1 VSGPTQSIRRRAR
14 ERALE
19 FLYGLSHTGD
29 DWRDVLP
36 EFWATFATREA
47 SREYAE
53 HLIEGVIEQTVELDD
68 AIDSALTGWTPDRV
82 GRIERC
88 ILRIALFE
96 MRYRPDVP
104 QKAAINEAIELAKA
118 YGAEDA
124 AGFVNA
130 VLDRL
135 RDDASSASGTAS

>member
-1 VSGPTQSIRRRAR
+1 
-14 ERALE
+14 LE
-19 FLYGLSHTGD
+19 FLYGISHTGD
-29 DWRDVLP
+29 DWRDALP
-36 EFWATFATREA
+36 SFWETFATREG

-53 HLIEGVIEQTVELDD
+53 ELVEGVMDQAAELDE
-68 AIDSALTGWTPDRV
+68 AINASLTGWTPDRV
-82 GRIERC
+82 GRVERT

-104 QKAAINEAIELAKA
+104 QKAAINEAIDLAKA
-118 YGAEDA
+118 YGADES

-135 RDDASSASGTAS
+135 RDDRTSGAAS

>member
-1 VSGPTQSIRRRAR
+1 MSGGTHSLRRRAR

-19 FLYGLSHTGD
+19 FLYGLAHTGG
-29 DWRDVLP
+29 DWRDALP
-36 EFWATFATREA
+36 EFWATFATREG
-47 SREYAE
+47 SREYATE
-53 HLIEGVIEQTVELDD
+53 LIEGVIEHTAELDQ
-68 AIDSALTGWTPDRV
+68 AIDAALTGWTPERV
-82 GRIERC
+82 GRIERT

-118 YGAEDA
+118 YGADDA

-135 RDDASSASGTAS
+135 RDEPATTAGAS

>member
-1 VSGPTQSIRRRAR
+1 MSGPTQSIRRRAR

-19 FLYGLSHTGD
+19 FLYGLAHTGG
-29 DWRDVLP
+29 DWRDALP
-36 EFWATFATREA
+36 EFWETFATREG

-53 HLIEGVIEQTVELDD
+53 ELIEGVADQTAELDA
-68 AIDSALTGWTPDRV
+68 AIDSALTGWTPERV
-82 GRIERC
+82 GRIERT

-104 QKAAINEAIELAKA
+104 PKAAINEAIELAKA
-118 YGAEDA
+118 YGADDS

-135 RDDASSASGTAS
+135 RDDAASGAAS

>member
-1 VSGPTQSIRRRAR
+1 MSGATPSIRRRAR

-19 FLYGLSHTGD
+19 ILYGISHTGD
-29 DWRDVLP
+29 DWRDTLAP
-36 EFWATFATREA
+36 FWETFATREG

-53 HLIEGVIEQTVELDD
+53 QIVEGVSDQTAELDA
-68 AIDSALTGWTPDRV
+68 AIDAALTGWSPGRV
-82 GRIERC
+82 GRIERV

-118 YGAEDA
+118 YGADDS

-135 RDDASSASGTAS
+135 RDDAASGAAS

>member
-1 VSGPTQSIRRRAR
+1 MSGGAPSVRRRAR

-19 FLYGLSHTGD
+19 FLYGIAHTGE
-29 DWRDVLP
+29 DWRDALP
-36 EFWATFATREA
+36 EFWETFATREG
-47 SREYAE
+47 SREYARE
-53 HLIEGVIEQTVELDD
+53 LIEGVLDHAAELDQAVD
-68 AIDSALTGWTPDRV
+68 AALTGWTPERV
-82 GRIERC
+82 GRIERT
-88 ILRIALFE
+88 ILRVALFE

-118 YGAEDA
+118 YGADDS

-135 RDDASSASGTAS
+135 RDEPGSAAGAP